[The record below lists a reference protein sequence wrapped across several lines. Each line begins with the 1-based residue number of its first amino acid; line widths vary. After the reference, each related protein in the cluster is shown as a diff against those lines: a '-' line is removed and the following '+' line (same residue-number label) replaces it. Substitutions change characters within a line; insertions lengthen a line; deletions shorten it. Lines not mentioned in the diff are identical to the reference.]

1 MTETFLPYLPIPA
14 IRAAY
19 AAGRGDELG
28 SGKIDSAE
36 SSAALVANTFGLF
49 LDRPADMPPLP
60 HLSDCGCPALKVGLE
75 QCCRF
80 PWAGGEHPWLDV
92 LVETGSHLIGI
103 ESKRYEPF
111 RERETVDF
119 SSAYRR
125 GVWGDQMEPFVRVME
140 RLSDGS
146 LSYLHLDAEQL
157 VKHAFG
163 LRTEA
168 TRRGKTPAR
177 TEATRRKKTP
187 ALMYLYAQPKA
198 WPDGPR
204 NIGSRTGL
212 THRRGQIL
220 CAGGCLRRGFVCVL
234 LIQGTAG
241 GLCRVGAAGCS
252 RSRSDDCEPVSHL
265 SRSALKSL
273 LPLELR
279 QRAEVRPPKQ
289 WPARDRI
296 RRTG

>member
-1 MTETFLPYLPIPA
+1 VRENDMTETFLPYLPIPA

-60 HLSDCGCPALKVGLE
+60 HLSDCGWPALKVGLE

-198 WPDGPR
+198 WPDGR
-204 NIGSRTGL
+204 AISAAERDLHTEEVKSFAREVAFAEVSFVSCSYRELLAAFAASALRDVRDHGL
-212 THRRGQIL
+212 TIANR
-220 CAGGCLRRGFVCVL
+220 F
-234 LIQGTAG
+234 LI
-241 GLCRVGAAGCS
+241 
-252 RSRSDDCEPVSHL
+252 
-265 SRSALKSL
+265 
-273 LPLELR
+273 
-279 QRAEVRPPKQ
+279 
-289 WPARDRI
+289 
-296 RRTG
+296 